1 LQRPEKR
8 QRERVYR
15 RVLERYYRHVALD
28 VQSCGHVDA
37 VLLKR
42 AVVWHKKAA
51 LFSVTV
57 GIKADSNLERARFWF
72 KECYQTRDD
81 DDDDGNKRKRC

>member
-1 LQRPEKR
+1 MAQKSR
-8 QRERVYR
+8 
-15 RVLERYYRHVALD
+15 
-28 VQSCGHVDA
+28 
-37 VLLKR
+37 
-42 AVVWHKKAA
+42 

-72 KECYQTRDD
+72 KECYQTREDDDD